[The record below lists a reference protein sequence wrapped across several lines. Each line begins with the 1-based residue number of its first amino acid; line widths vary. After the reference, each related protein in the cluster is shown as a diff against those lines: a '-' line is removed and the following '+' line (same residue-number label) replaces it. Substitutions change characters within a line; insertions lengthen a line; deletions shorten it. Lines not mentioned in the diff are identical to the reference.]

1 MRSALQRRVR
11 AQVFAI
17 TAVVMVAMVGALAL
31 VVDVGM
37 FVVVQRQFQAAADA
51 GALAGAWYQPVC
63 VTVAVGCKPGDA
75 SAVAEQVAEANA
87 RSMAGL
93 CGGTDPAATVEVGT
107 TLNLPARVNAIVVT
121 VDCRAGY
128 SFGRILGLSSA
139 RISASSAAAIGSRTV
154 DREMGDMPSSG
165 PCVSPPPLPPVPN
178 CEITFPAPPTP
189 PVMTCVA
196 GATGNPPC
204 LIARLIE

>member
-1 MRSALQRRVR
+1 MRRTMQRRVR

-37 FVVVQRQFQAAADA
+37 FFVVQRQFQAAADA

-63 VTVAVGCKPGDA
+63 VTVAVGCQPGDA
-75 SAVAEQVAEANA
+75 SGVARQVAQANA
-87 RSMAGL
+87 DSMAGL
-93 CGGTDPAATVEVGT
+93 CGGTIPTPQVAVGT

-121 VDCRAGY
+121 VECNSGY
-128 SFGRILGLSSA
+128 SFGRILGLTTA

-154 DREMGDMPSSG
+154 DREMGEMPSSG
-165 PCVSPPPLPPVPN
+165 PCPVPPPPPPVPQ
-178 CEITFPAPPTP
+178 CEVEFPSPPTP
-189 PVMTCVA
+189 IMNCNGPA
-196 GATGNPPC
+196 GHPPC